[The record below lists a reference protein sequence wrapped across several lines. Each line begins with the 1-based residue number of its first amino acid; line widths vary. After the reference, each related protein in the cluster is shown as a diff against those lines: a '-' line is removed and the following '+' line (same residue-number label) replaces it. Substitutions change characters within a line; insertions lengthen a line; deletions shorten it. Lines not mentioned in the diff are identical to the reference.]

1 MTQTR
6 SCHSRFSLFGNI
18 SGAVAIE
25 AAIIVPVLLIAILA
39 VIDTVRFITT
49 ATRLDLVAATAADL
63 TARAET
69 VADQVNFA
77 AIGANNELAMFF
89 FSANQVGLP
98 NDLVSDGQ
106 VIISAIQP
114 TLGGHTLL
122 WQRSGPYGLVMSSR
136 LDSLPQL
143 PTTGTH
149 VDAEV
154 FYRFRPAVLE
164 TLGVLTAAEAV
175 LYRRA
180 VFRPRKTALTA
191 LEPPG

>member
-1 MTQTR
+1 MIAPG
-6 SCHSRFSLFGNI
+6 SRCCRFCLFGNT

-25 AAIIVPVLLIAILA
+25 AAIIVPILLIAILA

-69 VADQVNFA
+69 VTDQVNFT

-98 NDLVSDGQ
+98 NDIASDGQ

-114 TLGGHTLL
+114 TPGGYVLL
-122 WQRSGPYGLVMSSR
+122 WQRPGPYGLAMSSR

-149 VDAEV
+149 VVA
-154 FYRFRPAVLE
+154 
-164 TLGVLTAAEAV
+164 
-175 LYRRA
+175 
-180 VFRPRKTALTA
+180 
-191 LEPPG
+191 

>member
-106 VIISAIQP
+106 VIISA
-114 TLGGHTLL
+114 TLL

-149 VDAEV
+149 VVAEV